1 MKFQP
6 AFVVPHNL
14 QTNNF
19 GSAYSK
25 KPIHFL
31 CMVSETC
38 DCVDLCIAGIL
49 FFCINYLF
57 E

>member
-25 KPIHFL
+25 KPVHFL
-31 CMVSETC
+31 CMVCETC
-38 DCVDLCIAGIL
+38 DCVELCIAGIL